1 MFRKI
6 DETISVAPQISV
18 EQVRQA
24 ADQGFAMVI
33 NNRPEQEEPGQPSG
47 DAIREAAR
55 AAGLAYVAIPINHGG
70 FTVDQIQA
78 MQTAL
83 AEARGPVLAFCRSGT
98 RSTFVWA
105 LARGA
110 AGEDP
115 DELARK
121 AIDAGYD
128 ISPINTS
135 CLGEVLQCLPLDT
148 QIYQSVN

>member
-1 MFRKI
+1 MFRKL

-24 ADQGFAMVI
+24 ADQGFVMII

-55 AAGLAYVAIPINHGG
+55 AAGLAYVAVPITPGG
-70 FTVDQIQA
+70 FTVQQIDQ
-78 MQTAL
+78 MRDAL
-83 AEARGPVLAFCRSGT
+83 NRAGGPVLAFCRSGT

-110 AGEDP
+110 EGDDP
-115 DELARK
+115 AALAEK
-121 AIDAGYD
+121 AAHAGYD
-128 ISPINTS
+128 ISPIA
-135 CLGEVLQCLPLDT
+135 PLLARR
-148 QIYQSVN
+148 